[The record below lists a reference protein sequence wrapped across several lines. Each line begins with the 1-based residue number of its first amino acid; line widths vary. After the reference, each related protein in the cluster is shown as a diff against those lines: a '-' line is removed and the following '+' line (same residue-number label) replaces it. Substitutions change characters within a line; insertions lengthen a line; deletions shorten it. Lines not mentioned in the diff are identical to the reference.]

1 MQSKLVKLGANT
13 FLVLGTIGDIQVSIW
28 RDEESNQPFVSV
40 SRDEKS
46 NQRAMYGCVRPV
58 VRLAER
64 RCLIAKPQIWDAEDG
79 KKLFTVQLPQIELK
93 DQRE

>member
-28 RDEESNQPFVSV
+28 RDEE
-40 SRDEKS
+40 S

>member
-28 RDEESNQPFVSV
+28 RDEESNQ
-40 SRDEKS
+40 
-46 NQRAMYGCVRPV
+46 RAMYGCARPV
-58 VRLAER
+58 VRPAER
-64 RCLIAKPQIWDAEDG
+64 RCLTAKPQIWDAEDG
-79 KKLFTVQLPQIELK
+79 KKLFTVQLPQSELK

>member
-1 MQSKLVKLGANT
+1 MQSKLVKLGANS

-28 RDEESNQPFVSV
+28 RDE
-40 SRDEKS
+40 DEQS
-46 NQRAMYGCVRPV
+46 TCHLYGCVRPV
-58 VRLAER
+58 VRPAER
-64 RCLIAKPQIWDAEDG
+64 RCLIAKAQIWDAEDG